1 MRRNFAK
8 LTGLSYELIGSG
20 THDVTS
26 RKVTSREG
34 TTMATRSVSILLGRD
49 RICAVLEPLLGFE
62 LARERANN
70 IAQVLAIAAH
80 DPARVAL
87 DMLRRTGLGD
97 VAGVAEQVSHAWS
110 AGVRELDARVPA
122 CEQSGDAREQ
132 RIERVA

>member
-1 MRRNFAK
+1 
-8 LTGLSYELIGSG
+8 
-20 THDVTS
+20 
-26 RKVTSREG
+26 
-34 TTMATRSVSILLGRD
+34 MATRSVSILLGRD

-80 DPARVAL
+80 DPERVAL
-87 DMLRRTGLGD
+87 EMLRRTGLGD

-122 CEQSGDAREQ
+122 CEPASAAHID
-132 RIERVA
+132 RVA